1 MNLKK
6 TEKYV
11 RNYHDSSYSSYK
23 NKIQNKII
31 HEVMEDMKEERQ
43 FMTGARNITLI
54 LHPTKKSVK
63 LYLKQKI
70 KNILLENESVI

>member
-1 MNLKK
+1 
-6 TEKYV
+6 
-11 RNYHDSSYSSYK
+11 
-23 NKIQNKII
+23 
-31 HEVMEDMKEERQ
+31 MEDMKEEKQ

>member
-1 MNLKK
+1 MQMKRF
-6 TEKYV
+6 Y
-11 RNYHDSSYSSYK
+11 YHDSSYSSYK

-63 LYLKQKI
+63 LYLKQKLKI
-70 KNILLENESVI
+70 FYWKMSQ

>member
-1 MNLKK
+1 M
-6 TEKYV
+6 TITIA
-11 RNYHDSSYSSYK
+11 SYSSYK
-23 NKIQNKII
+23 SKIQNKII

-63 LYLKQKI
+63 LYLKQK
-70 KNILLENESVI
+70 KLKSILLENESVI